1 MILLISSIDLDLGK
15 VLLSVV
21 LYKYKENLLF
31 RNTLGVLF

>member
-1 MILLISSIDLDLGK
+1 MIFLISSIDLDLVK

-31 RNTLGVLF
+31 HNNLGVLF